1 MVMLTVYW
9 RRNSCG
15 SPTVEMP
22 RSLLLGLSST
32 AKDHGEYVELGI
44 CRRRQPTDTG
54 VRMFLVKER
63 SKWRSKRKAEALARL
78 LSLGITGSQLER
90 NK

>member
-1 MVMLTVYW
+1 
-9 RRNSCG
+9 
-15 SPTVEMP
+15 
-22 RSLLLGLSST
+22 
-32 AKDHGEYVELGI
+32 
-44 CRRRQPTDTG
+44 
-54 VRMFLVKER
+54 MFLVKER